1 MGMGKAVVTT
11 KPSGGGKVRFL
22 PDVTGGNV
30 FLAQEIIRKKR
41 DGQALSEEEIRFFI
55 NGVRDSTVSEG
66 QIAALAMTIF
76 FNDMSMS
83 ERVAL
88 TMAMRDSGTVL
99 DWKNLNLNGPVVD
112 KHSTGGVGDVTSL
125 MLGPMVAACG
135 GYVPMISGRGLGHTG
150 GTLDK
155 LEAIPGFDIFP
166 DDSRFRD
173 IIKEVG
179 VAIIGQ
185 TSSLA
190 PADKR
195 FYATRDITATVDSI
209 PLITASILAK
219 KLAEGL
225 DALVMDVKVGSGAF
239 MPTYPLSQDLAQA
252 IVDVANGA
260 GVRTTALLTDMNQVL
275 ASSAG
280 NAVEVREA
288 VRFLTG
294 DYRNPRLSEVTMALC
309 VEMLISGQLARDE
322 NDAHT
327 KLQAVLDN
335 GKAAEVFGRMVA
347 AQKGPTDFIE
357 RYDHYLPGAMLS
369 KAVYA
374 DHDGYVS
381 EMDTRALGMAVVA
394 MGGGRRQASDS
405 IDYSVGFTEMVRL
418 GERVDSERPLA
429 VIHAKNEA
437 SWREAAK
444 AVKAAV
450 KTGENSPQAT
460 PVVYRR
466 ISE

>member
-1 MGMGKAVVTT
+1 MY
-11 KPSGGGKVRFL
+11 
-22 PDVTGGNV
+22 
-30 FLAQEIIRKKR
+30 LAQEIIRKKR
-41 DGQALSEEEIRFFI
+41 DGHALSEDEIRFFI
-55 NGVRDSTVSEG
+55 NGVRDNSVSEG
-66 QIAALAMTIF
+66 QIAALAMTIYF
-76 FNDMSMS
+76 HDMSLP

-99 DWKNLNLNGPVVD
+99 NWKSLNLNGPVVD

-135 GYVPMISGRGLGHTG
+135 GYIPMISGRGLGHTG

-166 DDSRFRD
+166 SDDHFRQT
-173 IIKEVG
+173 IKQVG

-185 TSSLA
+185 TNSLA

-239 MPTYPLSQDLAQA
+239 MPTYEASENLAQA
-252 IVDVANGA
+252 IVGVANGA
-260 GVRTTALLTDMNQVL
+260 GCRTTALLTDMNQVL
-275 ASSAG
+275 ASTAG
-280 NAVEVREA
+280 NALEVREA

-294 DYRNPRLSEVTMALC
+294 AQRNPRLLEVTLALC
-309 VEMLISGQLARDE
+309 SQMLISGKLAE
-322 NDAHT
+322 NEAEARE
-327 KLQAVLDN
+327 KLMTVLDN
-335 GKAAEVFGRMVA
+335 GKAAEVFARMVA
-347 AQKGPTDFIE
+347 AQKGPTDFVE
-357 RYDHYLPGAMLS
+357 RYDSYLPAPTMS

-374 DHDGYVS
+374 DRAGCVTH
-381 EMDTRALGMAVVA
+381 MDTRALGMAVVA
-394 MGGGRRQASDS
+394 MGGGRQRASDA
-405 IDYSVGFTEMVRL
+405 IDYSVGLSDMITL
-418 GERVDSERPLA
+418 GEQVDASRPLA
-429 VIHAKNEA
+429 VIHASSEA
-437 SWREAAK
+437 HWQQAAA
-444 AVKAAV
+444 AVKAAI
-450 KTGENSPQAT
+450 TLGERAPAAT

-466 ISE
+466 VTEAG

>member
-1 MGMGKAVVTT
+1 M
-11 KPSGGGKVRFL
+11 FL
-22 PDVTGGNV
+22 P
-30 FLAQEIIRKKR
+30 QEIIRKKR
-41 DGQALSEEEIRFFI
+41 DGRELSEAEIRFFI
-55 NGVRDSTVSEG
+55 NGVRDNSVSEG
-66 QIAALAMTIF
+66 QIAALAMTIW
-76 FNDMSMS
+76 FNDMSLA

-99 DWKNLNLNGPVVD
+99 KWQALNLNGPIVD

-125 MLGPMVAACG
+125 MLGPMIAACG

-166 DDSRFRD
+166 SDDRFRE
-173 IIKEVG
+173 IIKENG

-185 TSSLA
+185 TNSLA

-239 MPTYPLSQDLAQA
+239 MPTFEASENLAQA
-252 IVDVANGA
+252 IVGVANGA
-260 GVRTTALLTDMNQVL
+260 GCKTTALLTDMNQVL

-280 NAVEVREA
+280 NALEVREA
-288 VRFLTG
+288 VQFLTG
-294 DYRNPRLSEVTMALC
+294 EARNPRLLEVTLALC
-309 VEMLISGQLARDE
+309 SEMLISGKLAT
-322 NDAHT
+322 NDAEARQQ
-327 KLQAVLDN
+327 LQRVLDN
-335 GKAAEVFGRMVA
+335 GQAAEVFGRMVA
-347 AQKGPTDFIE
+347 AQRGPTDFVQ
-357 RYDHYLPGAMLS
+357 RMDHYLPAAMLS

-374 DHDGYVS
+374 DQPGIVS
-381 EMDTRALGMAVVA
+381 AMDTRALGMAVVA
-394 MGGGRRQASDS
+394 LGGGRQRASDT
-405 IDYSVGFTEMVRL
+405 IDYSVGLSEMITL
-418 GERVDSERPLA
+418 GARADAQRPLA
-429 VIHAKNEA
+429 VIHAATEA
-437 SWREAAK
+437 QWQQAAA
-444 AVKAAV
+444 AVKAAI
-450 KTGENSPQAT
+450 TLSDSAPSET

>member
-1 MGMGKAVVTT
+1 M
-11 KPSGGGKVRFL
+11 FL
-22 PDVTGGNV
+22 P
-30 FLAQEIIRKKR
+30 QEIIRKKR

-55 NGVRDSTVSEG
+55 NGVRDNTVSEG
-66 QIAALAMTIF
+66 QIAALAMTIYF
-76 FNDMSMS
+76 HDMSLP

-88 TMAMRDSGTVL
+88 TMAMRDSGSVL
-99 DWKNLNLNGPVVD
+99 NWKALNLNGPVVD

-166 DDSRFRD
+166 QDDRFRQ
-173 IIKEVG
+173 IIKDVG

-185 TSSLA
+185 TNSLA

-239 MPTYPLSQDLAQA
+239 MPTFEKSEALAQA
-252 IVDVANGA
+252 IVGVANGA
-260 GVRTTALLTDMNQVL
+260 GCKTTALLTDMNQVL

-280 NAVEVREA
+280 NALEVREA
-288 VRFLTG
+288 VQFLTG
-294 DYRNPRLSEVTMALC
+294 EYRNPRLLEVTMALC
-309 VEMLISGQLARDE
+309 SEMLLSGGLATSAD
-322 NDAHT
+322 DARS

-335 GKAAEVFGRMVA
+335 GRAAEIFARMVA

-357 RYDHYLPGAMLS
+357 RMDSYLPAPMLS
-369 KAVYA
+369 KAVFA
-374 DHDGYVS
+374 DRPGIVNA
-381 EMDTRALGMAVVA
+381 MDTRALGMAVVSL
-394 MGGGRRQASDS
+394 GGGRRRASDS
-405 IDYSVGFTEMVRL
+405 IDYSVGFSEMAQL
-418 GERVDSERPLA
+418 GDAVDGQRPLA
-429 VIHAKNEA
+429 VIHASDEA
-437 SWREAAK
+437 SWQEAAS
-444 AVKAAV
+444 AVKRAVAVGEAAPA
-450 KTGENSPQAT
+450 ST
-460 PVVYRR
+460 PVIYRR
-466 ISE
+466 IS

>member
-1 MGMGKAVVTT
+1 M
-11 KPSGGGKVRFL
+11 
-22 PDVTGGNV
+22 

-41 DGQALSEEEIRFFI
+41 DGQPLSEEEIRFFI
-55 NGVRDSTVSEG
+55 NGIRDNSVSEG
-66 QIAALAMTIF
+66 QIAALAMTIYF
-76 FNDMSMS
+76 HDMSMP

-99 DWKNLNLNGPVVD
+99 NWQSLNLNGPIVD

-166 DDSRFRD
+166 DDNAFRK
-173 IIKEVG
+173 IIQDVG

-239 MPTYPLSQDLAQA
+239 MPTYQLSADLAQA
-252 IVDVANGA
+252 IVSVANGA
-260 GVRTTALLTDMNQVL
+260 GCKTTALLTDMNQVL

-294 DYRNPRLSEVTMALC
+294 EYRNPRLLEVTMALC
-309 VEMLISGQLARDE
+309 VEMLLSGDLAQ
-322 NDAHT
+322 NDADARS

-335 GKAAEVFGRMVA
+335 GKAAELFGRMVA
-347 AQKGPTDFIE
+347 AQKGPSDFVE
-357 RYDHYLPGAMLS
+357 RYDSYLPVATLS
-369 KAVYA
+369 KPVFAERAGIVTA
-374 DHDGYVS
+374 
-381 EMDTRALGMAVVA
+381 MDTRALGMAVVSL
-394 MGGGRRQASDS
+394 GGGRRRATDP
-405 IDYSVGFTEMVRL
+405 IDYSVGITEMARL
-418 GERVDSERPLA
+418 GGGVDSQQPLA
-429 VIHAKNEA
+429 VIHANNEDD
-437 SWREAAK
+437 WQQAAD
-444 AVKAAV
+444 AVRAAI
-450 KTGENSPQAT
+450 TLGDNAPEET
-460 PVVYRR
+460 PVIYRR
-466 ISE
+466 ITE

>member
-1 MGMGKAVVTT
+1 M
-11 KPSGGGKVRFL
+11 
-22 PDVTGGNV
+22 

-41 DGQALSEEEIRFFI
+41 DGKPLSEEEIRFFI
-55 NGVRDSTVSEG
+55 NGVRDNTVSEG
-66 QIAALAMTIF
+66 QIAALAMTIY
-76 FNDMSMS
+76 FNDMTTP

-88 TMAMRDSGTVL
+88 TLAMRDSGTVL
-99 DWKNLNLNGPVVD
+99 NWKSLNLNGPLVD

-166 DDSRFRD
+166 DDERFRD
-173 IIKEVG
+173 IIKNVG

-185 TSSLA
+185 TNSLA

-209 PLITASILAK
+209 PLITASILGK

-239 MPTYPLSQDLAQA
+239 MPTYEKSEQLAES
-252 IVDVANGA
+252 IVQVANGA
-260 GVRTTALLTDMNQVL
+260 GCNTTALLTDMNEVL

-288 VRFLTG
+288 VQFLTG
-294 DYRNPRLSEVTMALC
+294 EYRNPRLFEVTMALC
-309 VEMLISGQLARDE
+309 VEMLVSGKLASDRD
-322 NDAHT
+322 DARQ

-347 AQKGPTDFIE
+347 AQKGPKDFVE
-357 RYDHYLPGAMLS
+357 NYSKYLPTAVLS

-374 DHDGYVS
+374 PQAGIITQ
-381 EMDTRALGMAVVA
+381 MDTRALGMSVVTL
-394 MGGGRRQASDS
+394 GVVVVKLL
-405 IDYSVGFTEMVRL
+405 IYRL
-418 GERVDSERPLA
+418 QCWF
-429 VIHAKNEA
+429 K
-437 SWREAAK
+437 
-444 AVKAAV
+444 
-450 KTGENSPQAT
+450 
-460 PVVYRR
+460 
-466 ISE
+466 

>member
-1 MGMGKAVVTT
+1 
-11 KPSGGGKVRFL
+11 L
-22 PDVTGGNV
+22 

-41 DGQALSEEEIRFFI
+41 DGHALNDEEIRFFI
-55 NGVRDSTVSEG
+55 NGIRDNTISEG

-76 FNDMSMS
+76 FHDMTMP
-83 ERVAL
+83 ERVSL

-99 DWKNLNLNGPVVD
+99 DWKSLNLNGPIVD

-135 GYVPMISGRGLGHTG
+135 GYIPMISGRGLGHTG

-166 DDSRFRD
+166 DDNRFRD
-173 IIKEVG
+173 IIKNVG

-185 TSSLA
+185 TNSLA

-239 MPTYPLSQDLAQA
+239 MPTYELSELLAEA
-252 IVDVANGA
+252 IVGVANGA
-260 GVRTTALLTDMNQVL
+260 GVKTTALLTDMNQVL

-288 VRFLTG
+288 VQFLTG
-294 DYRNPRLSEVTMALC
+294 EHVNPRLHEVTMALC
-309 VEMLISGQLARDE
+309 VEMLLSGNLAKD
-322 NDAHT
+322 DAQARL

-347 AQKGPTDFIE
+347 AQKGPADFVE
-357 RYDHYLPGAMLS
+357 NYAKYLPTAVLS

-374 DHDGYVS
+374 DRAGFVS
-381 EMDTRALGMAVVA
+381 EMDTRALGMAVVS

-405 IDYSVGFTEMVRL
+405 LDYSVGFTDMARL
-418 GERVDSERPLA
+418 GESVDTSRPLA
-429 VIHAKNEA
+429 VIHAASEA
-437 SWREAAK
+437 QWQDAAQ
-444 AVKAAV
+444 AVKAAIKV
-450 KTGENSPQAT
+450 NDTQPVET

-466 ISE
+466 IS

>member
-1 MGMGKAVVTT
+1 M
-11 KPSGGGKVRFL
+11 FL
-22 PDVTGGNV
+22 P
-30 FLAQEIIRKKR
+30 QEIIRKKR

-55 NGVRDSTVSEG
+55 NGVRDNSVSEG

-76 FNDMSMS
+76 FHDMSLP

-99 DWKNLNLNGPVVD
+99 NWRSLNLNGPVVD

-166 DDSRFRD
+166 DDDRFRQ
-173 IIKEVG
+173 IIKQVG

-239 MPTYPLSQDLAQA
+239 MPTFEASHDLAQA
-252 IVDVANGA
+252 IVGVANGA
-260 GVRTTALLTDMNQVL
+260 GCTTTALLTDMNQVL

-280 NAVEVREA
+280 NALEVREA

-294 DYRNPRLSEVTMALC
+294 AERNPRLLEVTLALC
-309 VEMLISGQLARDE
+309 SEMLISGKLAASEEEARG
-322 NDAHT
+322 
-327 KLQAVLDN
+327 KLLQVLDS
-335 GKAAEVFGRMVA
+335 GQAAEVFARMVA
-347 AQKGPTDFIE
+347 AQGGPVDFVE
-357 RYDHYLPGAMLS
+357 RHDAYLPQPMLS

-374 DHDGYVS
+374 DRPGIVS
-381 EMDTRALGMAVVA
+381 SMDTRALGMAVVA
-394 MGGGRRQASDS
+394 MGGGRQRASDS
-405 IDYSVGFTEMVRL
+405 IDYSVGMSDMITL
-418 GERVDSERPLA
+418 GERADAQRPLA
-429 VIHAKNEA
+429 MVHASSEA
-437 SWREAAK
+437 SWQQAAA

-450 KTGENSPQAT
+450 TLSDSAPETT

-466 ISE
+466 VTASDG

>member
-1 MGMGKAVVTT
+1 L
-11 KPSGGGKVRFL
+11 FL
-22 PDVTGGNV
+22 P
-30 FLAQEIIRKKR
+30 QEIIRKKR
-41 DGQALSEEEIRFFI
+41 DGQPLSEAEIRFFI
-55 NGVRDSTVSEG
+55 NGVRDNSVSEG
-66 QIAALAMTIF
+66 QIAALAMTIYF
-76 FNDMSMS
+76 HDMNLE

-99 DWKNLNLNGPVVD
+99 NWQALNLNGPIVD

-166 DDSRFRD
+166 SDDRFRQ
-173 IIKEVG
+173 IIKQVG

-185 TSSLA
+185 TNSLA

-219 KLAEGL
+219 KLVEGL

-239 MPTYPLSQDLAQA
+239 MPTFEASQQLAQA
-252 IVDVANGA
+252 IVGVANGA
-260 GVRTTALLTDMNQVL
+260 GCKTTALLTDMNQVL

-280 NAVEVREA
+280 NALEVREA
-288 VRFLTG
+288 VHFLTG
-294 DYRNPRLSEVTMALC
+294 EARNPRLLEVTLALC
-309 VEMLISGQLARDE
+309 AEMLISGKLAANEAEARQ
-322 NDAHT
+322 
-327 KLQAVLDN
+327 KLQQVLDN
-335 GKAAEVFGRMVA
+335 GKAAEVFARMVA
-347 AQKGPTDFIE
+347 AQNGPTDFIE
-357 RYDHYLPGAMLS
+357 QMDRYLPAPMLS

-374 DHDGYVS
+374 DRPGIVS
-381 EMDTRALGMAVVA
+381 AMDTRTLGMAVVA
-394 MGGGRRQASDS
+394 LGGGRQRASDS
-405 IDYSVGFTEMVRL
+405 IDYSVGLSDMITL
-418 GERVDSERPLA
+418 GSEVNAQQPLA
-429 VIHAKNEA
+429 VIHAALEA
-437 SWREAAK
+437 QWQQAAA

-450 KTGENSPQAT
+450 TLSDHAPEAT

>member
-1 MGMGKAVVTT
+1 M
-11 KPSGGGKVRFL
+11 FL
-22 PDVTGGNV
+22 P
-30 FLAQEIIRKKR
+30 QEIIRKKR
-41 DGQALSEEEIRFFI
+41 DGQPLSEAEIRFFI
-55 NGVRDSTVSEG
+55 NGVRDNSVSEG
-66 QIAALAMTIF
+66 QIAALAMTIYF
-76 FNDMSMS
+76 HDMNLE

-99 DWKNLNLNGPVVD
+99 NWQALNLNGPIVD

-166 DDSRFRD
+166 SDDRFRQ
-173 IIKEVG
+173 IIKQVG

-185 TSSLA
+185 TNSLA

-239 MPTYPLSQDLAQA
+239 MPTFEASQQLAQA
-252 IVDVANGA
+252 IVGVANGA
-260 GVRTTALLTDMNQVL
+260 GCKTTALLTDMNQVL

-280 NAVEVREA
+280 NALEVREA
-288 VRFLTG
+288 VHFLTG
-294 DYRNPRLSEVTMALC
+294 EARNPRLLEVTLALC
-309 VEMLISGQLARDE
+309 AEMLISGKLAANEAEARQ
-322 NDAHT
+322 
-327 KLQAVLDN
+327 KLQQVLDN
-335 GKAAEVFGRMVA
+335 GKAAEVFARMVA
-347 AQKGPTDFIE
+347 AQNGPTDFIE
-357 RYDHYLPGAMLS
+357 QMDRYLPAPMLS

-374 DHDGYVS
+374 DRPGIVS
-381 EMDTRALGMAVVA
+381 AMDTRALGMAVVTL
-394 MGGGRRQASDS
+394 GGGRQRASDS
-405 IDYSVGFTEMVRL
+405 IDYSVGLSDMITL
-418 GERVDSERPLA
+418 GNEVNAQQPLA
-429 VIHAKNEA
+429 VIHAASEA
-437 SWREAAK
+437 QWQQAAA
-444 AVKAAV
+444 AVKAAI
-450 KTGENSPQAT
+450 TPSDHAPQAT

>member
-1 MGMGKAVVTT
+1 M
-11 KPSGGGKVRFL
+11 FL
-22 PDVTGGNV
+22 P
-30 FLAQEIIRKKR
+30 QEIIRKKR

-55 NGVRDSTVSEG
+55 NGVRDNTVSEG
-66 QIAALAMTIF
+66 QIAALAMTIYF
-76 FNDMSMS
+76 HDMSLP

-88 TMAMRDSGTVL
+88 TMAMRDSGSVL
-99 DWKNLNLNGPVVD
+99 NWKALNLNGPVVD

-166 DDSRFRD
+166 EDERFRQ
-173 IIKEVG
+173 IIKDVG

-185 TSSLA
+185 TNSLA

-239 MPTYPLSQDLAQA
+239 MPTYELSESLAQA
-252 IVDVANGA
+252 IVGVANGA
-260 GVRTTALLTDMNQVL
+260 GCKTTALLTDMNQVL

-280 NAVEVREA
+280 NALEVREA
-288 VRFLTG
+288 VQFLTG
-294 DYRNPRLSEVTMALC
+294 AYRNPRLLEVTMALC
-309 VEMLISGQLARDE
+309 SEMLISGGLAATAQE
-322 NDAHT
+322 AQA

-335 GKAAEVFGRMVA
+335 GRAAEVFARMVA
-347 AQKGPTDFIE
+347 AQKGPVDFIE
-357 RYDHYLPGAMLS
+357 RMDHYLPAPMLS

-374 DHDGYVS
+374 DRPGIVGA
-381 EMDTRALGMAVVA
+381 MDTRALGMAVVS
-394 MGGGRRQASDS
+394 MGGGRRRASDS
-405 IDYSVGFTEMVRL
+405 IDYSVGFSEMAQL
-418 GERVDSERPLA
+418 GDSVDAQRPLA
-429 VIHAKNEA
+429 VIHAATEA
-437 SWREAAK
+437 SWQEAA
-444 AVKAAV
+444 AAV
-450 KTGENSPQAT
+450 KRAVAVGSEQPQVT
-460 PVVYRR
+460 PVIYRR
-466 ISE
+466 ISQ

>member
-1 MGMGKAVVTT
+1 MGAIV
-11 KPSGGGKVRFL
+11 FL
-22 PDVTGGNV
+22 P
-30 FLAQEIIRKKR
+30 QEIIRKKR

-55 NGVRDSTVSEG
+55 NGVRDNSVSEG

-76 FNDMSMS
+76 FHDMSLP

-99 DWKNLNLNGPVVD
+99 NWRSLNLNGPVVD

-166 DDSRFRD
+166 DDDRFRQ
-173 IIKEVG
+173 IIKQVG

-239 MPTYPLSQDLAQA
+239 MPTFEASRDLAQA
-252 IVDVANGA
+252 IVGVANGA
-260 GVRTTALLTDMNQVL
+260 GCTTTALLTDMNQVL

-280 NAVEVREA
+280 NALEVREA

-294 DYRNPRLSEVTMALC
+294 AERNPRLLEVTLALC
-309 VEMLISGQLARDE
+309 SEMLISGKLAASEEEARG
-322 NDAHT
+322 
-327 KLQAVLDN
+327 KLLQVLDS
-335 GKAAEVFGRMVA
+335 GQAAEVFARMVA
-347 AQKGPTDFIE
+347 AQGGPVDFVE
-357 RYDHYLPGAMLS
+357 RHEAYLPQPMLS

-374 DHDGYVS
+374 DRPGIVS
-381 EMDTRALGMAVVA
+381 SMDTRALGMAVVA
-394 MGGGRRQASDS
+394 MGGGRQRASDS
-405 IDYSVGFTEMVRL
+405 IDYSVGMSDMITL
-418 GERVDSERPLA
+418 GERADAQRPLA
-429 VIHAKNEA
+429 MVHASSEA
-437 SWREAAK
+437 SWQQAAA

-450 KTGENSPQAT
+450 TLSDSAPEAT

-466 ISE
+466 VTASDG

>member
-1 MGMGKAVVTT
+1 MLIRFSDYLVSFPREVT
-11 KPSGGGKVRFL
+11 L
-22 PDVTGGNV
+22 

-41 DGQALSEEEIRFFI
+41 DGHALSDEEIRFFI
-55 NGVRDSTVSEG
+55 NGIRDNTISEG

-76 FNDMSMS
+76 FHDMTMP
-83 ERVAL
+83 ERVSL

-99 DWKNLNLNGPVVD
+99 DWKSLHLNGPIVD

-135 GYVPMISGRGLGHTG
+135 GYIPMISGRGLGHTG

-155 LEAIPGFDIFP
+155 LESIPGFDIFP
-166 DDSRFRD
+166 DDNRFRE
-173 IIKEVG
+173 IIKDVG

-239 MPTYPLSQDLAQA
+239 MPTYELSEALAEA
-252 IVDVANGA
+252 IVGVANGA

-288 VRFLTG
+288 VQFLTG
-294 DYRNPRLSEVTMALC
+294 EYRNPRLFDVTMALC
-309 VEMLISGQLARDE
+309 VEMLI
-322 NDAHT
+322 
-327 KLQAVLDN
+327 
-335 GKAAEVFGRMVA
+335 FGRMVA
-347 AQKGPTDFIE
+347 AQKGPTDFVE
-357 RYDHYLPGAMLS
+357 NYAKYLPTAMLT

-374 DHDGYVS
+374 DTEGFVS

-394 MGGGRRQASDS
+394 MGGGRRQASDT
-405 IDYSVGFTEMVRL
+405 IDYSVGFTDMARL
-418 GERVDSERPLA
+418 GDQVDGQRPLA
-429 VIHAKNEA
+429 VIHAKDEN
-437 SWREAAK
+437 SWQEAAK
-444 AVKAAV
+444 AVKAAI
-450 KTGENSPQAT
+450 KLADKAPEST
-460 PVVYRR
+460 PTVYRR